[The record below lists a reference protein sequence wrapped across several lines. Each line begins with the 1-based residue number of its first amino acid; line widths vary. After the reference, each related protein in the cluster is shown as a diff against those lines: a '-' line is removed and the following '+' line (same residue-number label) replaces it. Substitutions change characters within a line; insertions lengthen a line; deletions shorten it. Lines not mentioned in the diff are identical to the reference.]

1 MAVEK
6 LLRFKPWLGA
16 SVVALGISLAAPAA
30 HADPK
35 SFNVPSEPAAKAIP
49 EFARQAGLQ
58 IVAPKGGLRGIRTS
72 AVKGAMEPRDALAI
86 LLQGSGLEVA
96 SDDGRVIALR
106 AATPV
111 VAAPPA
117 ADADTP
123 PQASVEGVADILVNG
138 RRSLNN
144 DIRRNRDDIQPYV
157 VFDSQQLQQ
166 SGAQN
171 VEDFLQARL
180 PMNAT
185 QQTQSQVGAGTQA
198 TGRLDLRG
206 LGTDET
212 LVLVDGRRL
221 PSIST
226 GDTFGQPNINGI
238 SMSQIERIE
247 VLPATASGIYGG
259 GATGGVIN
267 IILKR
272 DYSGLDLEARYN
284 DAFDFKA
291 GQSYFGINGGWTFEK
306 GRTRIM
312 GSYSRSRAG
321 SLSSSDRDFFRRSAQ
336 LQFRNDPTNS
346 TILLGGPNICSTND
360 GFDCSTDPLVLTSG
374 TTLNSAVTSVPDK
387 YSGNPADLAARA
399 GKLIYDR
406 SNLPIWTAPNVTTYN
421 ADIRHE
427 FGKNVEVFVDFS
439 RDTSN
444 SVNLTPIQ
452 WTLDI
457 APGAPANPFQQE
469 VLAFIN
475 IPNGLKQFENVQNTR
490 VNAGA
495 IIHLPHR
502 WSAALEYDWLR
513 NKERSTRNVIL
524 GPSSAEAEAALEAA
538 AFSDLRTN
546 PLANPLSLFDVS
558 SSSGSTGTTLQTAS
572 LRLGGPVVK
581 LPGGDLTATAL
592 LERRREAS
600 DETVNSSSFGGPDMY
615 FWTPKAAQNVESAY
629 LELRA
634 PIVGASNDVPF
645 IHELELMGS
654 VRHDRYD
661 TRYSGS
667 SIPVGSATGPF
678 PDEAAT
684 TKKLS
689 STNYTFGFKYAPS
702 QDIAFRASWGNG
714 FLPPKL
720 ANLRAETPAVFS
732 DFLIFLLNLRD
743 PARGNAL
750 IPGPLTIL
758 AGGNPDLR
766 PEKSNSFSAG
776 VVLTPRFVSGLR
788 ISVDLTSIRKS
799 DEVLNL
805 PIFFYLANEASFPG
819 RIIRGPNLPGDAPG
833 TPGPITAVDTSAI
846 NLSKSRLRAVD
857 MQADYDIKDTGF
869 GSLHFYGIAT
879 HTIEL
884 SLTSLPGQPSVNRAG
899 FFEGPLKWRA
909 NAGVDW
915 KKGSWSAGW
924 NTQFYGSYRVCQSV
938 LTAFTCAQ
946 EEAWQGASK
955 IPSQNYSDIYV
966 SYEFK
971 TGGILGHSNIR
982 VGVQNL
988 FNQKPPVVATGIDQT
1003 GYSSFADP
1011 RLQRFTLALRKHF

>member
-1 MAVEK
+1 MSVTK
-6 LLRFKPWLGA
+6 GLRSKPWLGA
-16 SVVALGISLAAPAA
+16 SAVALGMVLAASAA

-35 SFNVPSEPAAKAIP
+35 RFNVPSEPAVSAIP

-58 IVAPKGGLRGIRTS
+58 IVAPADQLRGIRTS
-72 AVKGAMEPRDALAI
+72 AVTGAMEPRDALAL
-86 LLQGSGLEVA
+86 LLQGTELEVA
-96 SDDGRVIALR
+96 SDDGRVITLR
-106 AATPV
+106 G
-111 VAAPPA
+111 PA
-117 ADADTP
+117 ASARGADKP
-123 PQASVEGVADILVNG
+123 ARAPVDGVAEILVTG

-144 DIRRNRDDIQPYV
+144 DIRRSRDDIQPYV
-157 VFDSQQLQQ
+157 VFDSQQIQQ

-171 VEDFLQARL
+171 VEDFLQSRL

-185 QQTQSQVGAGTQA
+185 QQTQSQVGAGTTA

-206 LGTDET
+206 LGPNET

-226 GDTFGQPNINGI
+226 GDSFGQPNINGI

-272 DYSGLDLEARYN
+272 DYTGLNIEARYN
-284 DAFDFKA
+284 DATDFKA
-291 GQSYFGINGGWTFEK
+291 GQSYFGINGGWTFDQ

-312 GSYSRSRAG
+312 GSFSRSRAG
-321 SLSSSDRDFFRRSAQ
+321 TLSSSDRDFFRRGAER
-336 LQFRNDPTNS
+336 QFRNDPTNS
-346 TILLGGPNICSTND
+346 TVLLGGPNICSTND
-360 GFDCSTDPLVLTSG
+360 GFDCSTDPLVLNSG
-374 TTLNSAVTSVPDK
+374 ASLKSSVTSVPDK
-387 YSGNPADLAARA
+387 YSGNPADLASRA

-406 SNLPIWTAPNVTTYN
+406 SNLPIWTAPNVTSFN
-421 ADIRHE
+421 ADVRRE
-427 FGKNVEVFVDFS
+427 FGKSVEIFADIS

-444 SVNLTPIQ
+444 SVNKTPIQ

-457 APGAPANPFQQE
+457 PAGAPANPFQQE
-469 VLAFIN
+469 VLGFIN
-475 IPNGLKQFENVQNTR
+475 IPQGLAQVEKTQNTR

-513 NKERSTRNVIL
+513 NKEHSTRNVVL
-524 GPSSAEAEAALEAA
+524 GPASVEAEAMLEAA
-538 AFSDLRTN
+538 AFSDLRAN

-558 SSSGSTGTTLQTAS
+558 SSSGSEGTTLQTAS

-600 DETVNSSSFGGPDMY
+600 DDNINGISGGGVTTY
-615 FWTPKAAQNVESAY
+615 YWTPKAARNVESGY

-634 PIVGASNDVPF
+634 PVIGASNNVPF
-645 IHELELMGS
+645 IRELELMGS
-654 VRHDRYD
+654 VRHDHYD

-667 SIPVGSATGPF
+667 SIRVASATGPF
-678 PDEAAT
+678 PGEPAT
-684 TKKLS
+684 RNRLS
-689 STNYTFGFKYAPS
+689 STNYTLGLKYAPS
-702 QDIAFRASWGNG
+702 PDISFRASWGTG

-720 ANLRAETPAVFS
+720 SNIRAEAPTQFS

-758 AGGNPDLR
+758 AGGNPNLK
-766 PEKSNSFSAG
+766 PERSNSFSTG

-788 ISVDLTSIRKS
+788 ISVDLTSIRKK

-805 PIFFYLANEASFPG
+805 PVTYFLANEALFAG
-819 RIIRGPNLPGDAPG
+819 RITRGPNLPGDAAG
-833 TPGPITAVDTSAI
+833 TPGPITTVDTSAI
-846 NLSKSRLRAVD
+846 NLSKSKLRAVD
-857 MQADYDIKDTGF
+857 IQADYDIKETGF

-879 HTIEL
+879 HTDEL
-884 SLTSLPGQPSVNRAG
+884 SFTALPGQPAVNRAG
-899 FFEGPLKWRA
+899 FFDGPLKWRA

-915 KKGSWSAGW
+915 KSGSWSAGW
-924 NTQFYGSYRVCQSV
+924 NTQFYASYRVCRSD
-938 LTAFTCAQ
+938 LTAFICGQ
-946 EEAWQGASK
+946 EETWQGKNK

-966 SYEFK
+966 SYDFRG
-971 TGGILGHSNIR
+971 GGILAGSNVRI
-982 VGVQNL
+982 GIQNI
-988 FNQKPPVVATGIDQT
+988 FDQKPPVVASGIDQT
-1003 GYSSFADP
+1003 GYSSFGDP

>member
-1 MAVEK
+1 MSVK
-6 LLRFKPWLGA
+6 NNPKFMSWLGA
-16 SVVALGISLAAPAA
+16 SVVALGMALAASAA

-35 SFNVPSEPAAKAIP
+35 AFDVPSGPAVRAIP
-49 EFARQAGLQ
+49 AFARQAGLQ
-58 IVAPKGGLRGIRTS
+58 VVAPAETLRGIRTP
-72 AVKGAMEPRDALAI
+72 AVTGSMEPKDALI
-86 LLQGSGLEVA
+86 LLLQGTGLEVA
-96 SDDGRVIALR
+96 SDDGHVVTLR
-106 AATPV
+106 GSAPGAV
-111 VAAPPA
+111 APPTRGA
-117 ADADTP
+117 GDQPRAT
-123 PQASVEGVADILVNG
+123 VEGVAEILVTG

-144 DIRRNRDDIQPYV
+144 DIRRSRDDIQPYV

-171 VEDFLQARL
+171 IEDFLQARL

-185 QQTQSQVGAGTQA
+185 QVTQSQLGAGTQP

-206 LGTDET
+206 LGPDET

-272 DYSGLDLEARYN
+272 DYSGLNFEARYN
-284 DAFDFKA
+284 DATDFKA
-291 GQSYFGINGGWTFEK
+291 GQSYFGINGGWTFDK

-312 GSYSRSRAG
+312 GSVSRSRAG
-321 SLSSSDRDFFRRSAQ
+321 RLSSSDRDFFRRGAE

-346 TILLGGPNICSTND
+346 TVLLGGPNICSTND
-360 GFDCSTDPLVLTSG
+360 GFSCSTDPLVLNSG
-374 TTLNSAVTSVPDK
+374 ATLHSAVTSVPDK
-387 YSGNPADLAARA
+387 YSGNAADLAARA

-406 SNLPIWTAPNVTTYN
+406 SNLPIWTGPNVTTYN
-421 ADIRHE
+421 ADIRRE
-427 FGKNVEVFVDFS
+427 FGKSVEVFADFS

-444 SVNLTPIQ
+444 SANLLPIQ

-457 APGAPANPFQQE
+457 PAGAPANPFQQE
-469 VLAFIN
+469 VLGFIN
-475 IPNGLKQFENVQNTR
+475 IPKGFTQTQKTQNTR
-490 VNAGA
+490 VNVGT

-513 NKERSTRNVIL
+513 NKERSTRNTAL
-524 GPSSAEAEAALEAA
+524 GPASAQAEATLEAA
-538 AFSDLRTN
+538 AFSDLRAS
-546 PLANPLSLFDVS
+546 PLANPLSLFNVY
-558 SSSGSTGTTLQTAS
+558 SSSGSDGTTLQTAS

-581 LPGGDLTATAL
+581 LPGGDLTTTAL
-592 LERRREAS
+592 LEHRREAS
-600 DETVNSSSFGGPDMY
+600 DNEVDSTSFGGTATY
-615 FWTPKAAQNVESAY
+615 FWSPKAVRNVDSAY

-634 PIVGASNDVPF
+634 PVIGASNDVPL
-645 IHELELMGS
+645 IRELELMGS
-654 VRHDRYD
+654 VRHDRYK

-667 SIPVGSATGPF
+667 SIPIDNATGPF
-678 PDEAAT
+678 PDQAVT
-684 TKKLS
+684 SNRLS
-689 STNYTFGFKYAPS
+689 STNYTLGLKYAPS

-720 ANLRAETPAVFS
+720 ANIRADTPAVFS

-750 IPGPLTIL
+750 IPGPLTLL
-758 AGGNPDLR
+758 AGGNPNLK

-776 VVLTPRFVSGLR
+776 LVLTPRFVSGLR
-788 ISVDLTSIRKS
+788 ISVDLTSIRKR

-805 PIFFYLANEASFPG
+805 PVTFFLANEAVFQG
-819 RIIRGPNLPGDAPG
+819 RITRGANLPGDAAG
-833 TPGPITAVDTSAI
+833 TPGPITTVDTSAI
-846 NLSKSRLRAVD
+846 NLARSKLRAVD
-857 MQADYDIKDTGF
+857 IQADYDIKETGF

-879 HTIEL
+879 HTSEL
-884 SLTSLPGQPSVNRAG
+884 SLTALPGQPSVNRAG
-899 FFEGPLKWRA
+899 YFDGPLKWRA

-915 KKGSWSAGW
+915 KSGSWSAGW
-924 NTQFYGSYRVCQSV
+924 NTQIYGSYRVCRSD
-938 LTAFTCAQ
+938 LTPFTCGQ
-946 EEAWQGASK
+946 EETWQGKRK

-966 SYEFK
+966 SYDFK
-971 TGGILGHSNIR
+971 AGGILANSNIR
-982 VGVQNL
+982 IGVQNL
-988 FNQKPPVVATGIDQT
+988 FDQKPPVVASGIDQT

-1011 RLQRFTLALRKHF
+1011 RLQRFTVALRKHF